1 MSLTLAGRWSGPVAM
16 LGGALWSLKAVGDEV
31 MGPDDITDTLFFV
44 VPLLLLVGLVTLHA
58 RYGGRTAGIGRAGF
72 TQSFIGLALL
82 AVGILAESLLGPGVA
97 GPITSFGFLVLALGL
112 VLLGF
117 GTLRNDA
124 LPRWNFLPLMM
135 GVLILLNVV
144 VGDAV
149 WLRVAISALF
159 GLGWVLLGYVLLSK
173 AETPDGEP

>member
-1 MSLTLAGRWSGPVAM
+1 MIPVGRWSGPVGM
-16 LGGALWSLKAVGDEV
+16 LGGALWSLKAVADRV
-31 MGPDDITDTLFFV
+31 TGPHDVTHALFFV
-44 VPLLLLVGLVTLHA
+44 VPLLLLVGLVSLHA
-58 RYGGRTAGIGRAGF
+58 RYGGHTAGIGRVGF

-82 AVGILAESLLGPGVA
+82 AVGLFAESLLGLGAA
-97 GPITSFGFLVLALGL
+97 GQITSFGFLVLALGL

-117 GTLRNDA
+117 GTLRNEA

-135 GVLILLNVV
+135 GVLIPLSVV
-144 VGDAV
+144 AGDAV
-149 WLRVAISALF
+149 WLHVAISVLF